1 MFSGIINC
9 IKGSYT
15 VKSEGRFPE
24 RVLNIA
30 STSGIYIY
38 NVKRESP
45 SSLTFCISKKGCDK
59 LLKSPIEG
67 LTLTVTDSFGLPVF
81 MRRYKKRALLI
92 FLPVIFIL
100 TVSILSLF
108 IWRVELIGGNE
119 QLQKQVQSI
128 ISKNGIYTGALRH
141 KIDQNDIKRTAI
153 LKIDDLSWL
162 WVDLKGTTAY
172 VKIKE
177 RTRKPTIN
185 EINEPADVIALHSG
199 IIEKMQVYCGQPLFT
214 EGMMVQKGQVLV
226 SGTFKSEKE
235 NIPTYY
241 HHACADIT
249 VRLREEKTVII
260 PKKIIKKIPTGEKKT
275 IFTVNFEKNNV
286 KFSLNSGISYTEY
299 DKIEKKVKIP
309 FLPISVSRIEYNK
322 VDVVE
327 EDADTAL
334 LINERRQSFTKSLQ
348 DDNMQIESMTENVT
362 DNGSSLS
369 VTFYAECLVRTDKEI
384 PVSH

>member
-1 MFSGIINC
+1 
-9 IKGSYT
+9 
-15 VKSEGRFPE
+15 
-24 RVLNIA
+24 
-30 STSGIYIY
+30 
-38 NVKRESP
+38 
-45 SSLTFCISKKGCDK
+45 
-59 LLKSPIEG
+59 
-67 LTLTVTDSFGLPVF
+67 
-81 MRRYKKRALLI
+81 
-92 FLPVIFIL
+92 
-100 TVSILSLF
+100 
-108 IWRVELIGGNE
+108 
-119 QLQKQVQSI
+119 
-128 ISKNGIYTGALRH
+128 
-141 KIDQNDIKRTAI
+141 
-153 LKIDDLSWL
+153 
-162 WVDLKGTTAY
+162 VDLKGTTAY